1 MPILKNAKKALRV
14 SKRKAE
20 HRRTAKSRVK
30 TMIDAVKKSPTA
42 ASVSQA
48 FSAIDR
54 ASKRNIMHKKKASH
68 LKSQL
73 SQLISAK

>member
-20 HRRTAKSRVK
+20 QRRPIKSKVK
-30 TMIDAVKKSPTA
+30 TVLDAVKKAPSAKT
-42 ASVSQA
+42 VSTA

-54 ASKRNIMHKKKASH
+54 AVKRNILHKKKAAR
-68 LKSQL
+68 LKSQVSRL
-73 SQLISAK
+73 VK